1 MAKKVSKNA
10 RVAQRAAN
18 AGSGRDH
25 VRVIKSVKDPV
36 SGKYSYKEQIIHK
49 DKVKDFFENTK

>member
-18 AGSGRDH
+18 AGSGKDH
-25 VRVIKSVKDPV
+25 VKCVKSIKDPIT
-36 SGKYSYKEQIIHK
+36 GKISYKEVILHK
-49 DKVKDFFENTK
+49 DEVKSFFEAK

>member
-18 AGSGRDH
+18 AGSGKDH
-25 VRVIKSVKDPV
+25 VKVIKSVKDPV
-36 SGKYSYKEQIIHK
+36 TGRYSYKEAVVHK
-49 DKVKDFFENTK
+49 DKVKDFLVK

>member
-18 AGSGRDH
+18 AGSGKDH
-25 VRVIKSVKDPV
+25 VRVLKAVKNPV
-36 SGKYSYKEQIIHK
+36 TGGYSYKEAIVHK
-49 DKVKDFFENTK
+49 DKVQEFFGKK

>member
-18 AGSGRDH
+18 AGSGKDH
-25 VRVIKSVKDPV
+25 VKVIRSVKNPV
-36 SGKYSYKEQIIHK
+36 TGVYTFKEQIVHK
-49 DKVKDFFENTK
+49 DKAKDFFTAK

>member
-18 AGSGRDH
+18 AGSGKDH
-25 VRVIKSVKDPV
+25 VKVIKSIKDPV
-36 SGKYSYKEQIIHK
+36 TGKYTYKEVIMHK
-49 DKVKDFFENTK
+49 DGAQAFFADKK

>member
-18 AGSGRDH
+18 AGSGKDH
-25 VRVIKSVKDPV
+25 VRVVKSVKDPNT
-36 SGKYSYKEQIIHK
+36 GKYSYKEVIIHK
-49 DKVKDFFENTK
+49 DQVEDFFKNK

>member
-18 AGSGRDH
+18 AGSGKDH
-25 VRVIKSVKDPV
+25 VKVIKSMKDPIT
-36 SGKYSYKEQIIHK
+36 GKYSYKESIVHK
-49 DKVKDFFENTK
+49 EKAKDFFVTK

>member
-18 AGSGRDH
+18 AGSGKDH
-25 VRVIKSVKDPV
+25 VKVVKSVKDPV
-36 SGKYSYKEQIIHK
+36 TGKYTYKTMIVHK
-49 DKVKDFFENTK
+49 DKVKDFFADVK

>member
-1 MAKKVSKNA
+1 MAKVSKNA

-18 AGSGRDH
+18 AGSGKDH

-36 SGKYSYKEQIIHK
+36 TGKYSYKESIVHK
-49 DKVKDFFENTK
+49 DKVKDFFESSK